1 MRKKCC
7 LHLSLLSLILVALP
21 VLNAHGAGD
30 DWPQKTITIV
40 CGSGPGSSMD
50 VMTRVLAKCMAKYVN
65 QSVLVIN
72 KTGGDATLN
81 DAYVKGQPADGHHL
95 STEATTYTLNIQRK
109 DVDMSLSDFV
119 PVSRIHLDPFVFF
132 VREGGPYKTLADF
145 VKDVREKP
153 GKSTIAGFSSVSG
166 QHVAQVLFEKEAGIK
181 CKWMAFKSGPE
192 AIVTLMGGN
201 VEGVMGN
208 SDYVRQYKEKVRVV
222 AHTSEKP
229 LELAPD
235 VPSFKQLGYSDD
247 LVRYHWRG
255 LIVRAE
261 TPQPIVEKL
270 HNLITKAT
278 REPEFVEFTKKQG
291 LIDGYLPLD
300 KLKDFI
306 QRSAKTDREILKML
320 NVEVK

>member
-1 MRKKCC
+1 MAKRSLFHSC
-7 LHLSLLSLILVALP
+7 LIGLVLVGFAFAD
-21 VLNAHGAGD
+21 VCGAGEE
-30 DWPQKTITIV
+30 WPQKTITIV

-65 QSVLVIN
+65 QSVMVIN

-81 DAYVKGQPADGHHL
+81 DAYVKAQPADGHHL

-132 VREGGPYKTLADF
+132 VQAGGPYKTLADF
-145 VKDVREKP
+145 VKDAKGRP
-153 GKSTIAGFSSVSG
+153 GKMTIAGFSSVSG

-201 VEGVMGN
+201 AEGVMGN

-235 VPSFKQLGYSDD
+235 VSSFKQLGYSDD

-261 TPQPIVEKL
+261 TPQPTVVKL
-270 HNLITKAT
+270 HELITKAT
-278 REPEFVEFTKKQG
+278 REPEFVDFTKKQG

-300 KLKDFI
+300 NLKDFI